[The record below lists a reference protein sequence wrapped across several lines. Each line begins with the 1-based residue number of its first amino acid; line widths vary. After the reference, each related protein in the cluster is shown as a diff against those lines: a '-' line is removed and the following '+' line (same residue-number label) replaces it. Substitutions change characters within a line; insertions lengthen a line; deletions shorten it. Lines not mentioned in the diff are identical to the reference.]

1 MLYINWK
8 EANET
13 NIPIIDEQHKGIV
26 SIINSFYN
34 FIQNGHG
41 IESIEPTL
49 KILEYYTLMH
59 FDTEEDF
66 MIKSKYPNTEEHQK
80 LHRKLMS
87 ETTKIAY
94 QASTMQDPKVV
105 LSFLKKW
112 WLEHI
117 NQEDKKYVE
126 HIKKYLEV

>member
-1 MLYINWK
+1 
-8 EANET
+8 
-13 NIPIIDEQHKGIV
+13 
-26 SIINSFYN
+26 
-34 FIQNGHG
+34 
-41 IESIEPTL
+41 
-49 KILEYYTLMH
+49 
-59 FDTEEDF
+59 
-66 MIKSKYPNTEEHQK
+66 
-80 LHRKLMS
+80 MS